1 MTDKTSLR
9 LIRRIGGF
17 GGGIW
22 KLKMSNLDSPYRW
35 DRDTGVFRKLLRE
48 AEIAARSRP
57 GGIPEVLGTFLEY
70 SEKDLTLFIFS
81 LFIDSYPPP
90 PGTQDLDPSPC

>member
-1 MTDKTSLR
+1 
-9 LIRRIGGF
+9 
-17 GGGIW
+17 
-22 KLKMSNLDSPYRW
+22 MSNLDSPYRW

-70 SEKDLTLFIFS
+70 SEQNLKLLIFS

-90 PGTQDLDPSPC
+90 PGTQDLDPGDRDAGSGPPGARDAGSGSVSLLK